1 MKILITENQYKR
13 LFEQEQEVFHIPL
26 LKLFNYDWDLL
37 QMFLNKKGNPPYSIG
52 GDLNLRNTPIQS
64 LGNLQSVGGNLYLE
78 NTPIQSLGNLESV
91 GGDLDLE
98 NTPIQSLG
106 NLESVGGYL
115 DLENTPI
122 SKMYSKEQIKQMI
135 NVKGKIFI

>member
-122 SKMYSKEQIKQMI
+122 SKKYSKEQIKQMI